1 MTAVLSLA
9 GAAAALELLIRAT
22 LLIGGAWAGA
32 AALRALGLSAAA
44 RHMAWLL
51 GIAAL
56 LALPLLW
63 WLAPTLRLP
72 ILPEAAAA
80 SAPSAAPPAAFAPSA
95 FAPPL
100 PGQWAGLLL
109 LAWVLVAAFLLLRIA
124 VARRVLARVW
134 REAERAPDPSWE
146 QLLSALSREMRL
158 PRPVELR
165 IARGPAMPMTWG
177 TLAPRILL
185 PAEAR
190 SWSDGRRRLVLLHEL
205 AHVARRDSLSRS
217 VASLACA
224 LYWFHPGAWF
234 AARRMFMEQEHAADD
249 RVLAA
254 GGSARAY
261 ARSLLHLATPA
272 GDGFRPAHAAGMAG
286 MYQLE
291 RRLVSIIEPARRD
304 RPTAAFLSASALL
317 ASLATL
323 VVAAGVPVSFA
334 SAPPRPLGAE
344 PAGIASNEA
353 FPAPSARSSAPEA
366 AGPRDGIFARSE
378 AAPDGPAGGSARLQG
393 PALARSISDDRRL
406 AGVSRARA
414 GEGGD
419 VTPARPGDP
428 TVSAVGIARNPDA
441 ALVRVRPEAFS
452 LSRASVPAG
461 GFAGQ
466 SPLHPASNGPAAFP
480 EPTENVARSFAA
492 TAPERARR
500 ESSERR
506 TRFVLEVVRGVPIEL

>member
-1 MTAVLSLA
+1 VTPVLFLA
-9 GAAAALELLIRAT
+9 GAAAALELLVRAT
-22 LLIGGAWAGA
+22 LLIGGAWAAA
-32 AALRALGLSAAA
+32 AALRAIGLSAAA

-63 WLAPTLRLP
+63 WLAPALRLP

-80 SAPSAAPPAAFAPSA
+80 SAPSAAPLSAFAPSA

-109 LAWVLVAAFLLLRIA
+109 LAWAFVAAFLLLRIA

-134 REAERAPDPSWE
+134 REAEPAPEPAWE
-146 QLLSALSREMRL
+146 QLLFSLSLEMRL

-165 IARGPAMPMTWG
+165 IAGGPAMPMTWG

-190 SWSDGRRRLVLLHEL
+190 TWSHGRRRLVLLHEL

-304 RPTAAFLSASALL
+304 RPTRAFLSSSALL

-323 VVAAGVPVSFA
+323 VVAAGVPVGFSSARPGPDPASFA
-334 SAPPRPLGAE
+334 A
-344 PAGIASNEA
+344 NEA
-353 FPAPSARSSAPEA
+353 VTELRARSAAPLA
-366 AGPRDGIFARSE
+366 AGPRDV
-378 AAPDGPAGGSARLQG
+378 AAVRTDAGGLAEQDALRRD
-393 PALARSISDDRRL
+393 PAFARSIS
-406 AGVSRARA
+406 
-414 GEGGD
+414 EGGR
-419 VTPARPGDP
+419 TRPGYAAPPGVGGSASPAPP
-428 TVSAVGIARNPDA
+428 TEPAAAGGAIARNPDA
-441 ALVRVRPEAFS
+441 AMIRIRPEAFT
-452 LSRASVPAG
+452 LSQASMPAG
-461 GFAGQ
+461 GLAARP
-466 SPLHPASNGPAAFP
+466 PLRQASNGPAAFP
-480 EPTENVARSFAA
+480 DPTENVARSFSASA
-492 TAPERARR
+492 RERSRR
-500 ESSERR
+500 AQSERR